1 FTMSELSQT
10 ERTGCTDI
18 LNLMTD
24 SSVLS
29 LCDTITNK
37 QIVVENVAEATKT
50 IIAYTKDAEEFL
62 RRKKVHREVIFKYLA
77 QKGVTPPNSEKNTLV
92 RRTLKLWSSGKVTGE
107 IFQEPNGSNRSR
119 ATETLA
125 SEQMPIEG
133 DFNHWLLGTVLPVVL
148 PTLNSQNPSLG
159 HQPLDWGPQ
168 HFWPDVK
175 LRLFS
180 CAGNEEKE
188 EFIGGEQVSLRLLA
202 LTKDERLC
210 LSPNLE
216 PRGLD
221 VLASRHGL
229 VRVAVAG
236 TIHRDGLCLGIFE
249 QIFGLI
255 STHSEKEWKIKFINM
270 NIRGQDASGGKTV
283 AAPSLSSNSEELQ

>member
-1 FTMSELSQT
+1 
-10 ERTGCTDI
+10 
-18 LNLMTD
+18 
-24 SSVLS
+24 
-29 LCDTITNK
+29 
-37 QIVVENVAEATKT
+37 EATKT
-50 IIAYTKDAEEFL
+50 IIAYTKNAEEFL

-77 QKGVTPPNSEKNTLV
+77 QKGVATPPNSEKNTLV
-92 RRTLKLWSSGKVTGE
+92 RRTLKLWSSGKVDTGE

-133 DFNHWLLGTVLPVVL
+133 DFNPLAFGQQFCQWFYQL
-148 PTLNSQNPSLG
+148 LNSQNPSLG

-255 STHSEKEWKIKFINM
+255 
-270 NIRGQDASGGKTV
+270 D
-283 AAPSLSSNSEELQ
+283 